1 MPDVGSSMGSE
12 CRESAG
18 QQLGVTGRPEEGGSA
33 RLQAAESRRGVW
45 LLVKKKKKGCA
56 CVRLAAQANEKR
68 GRAEPV
74 QEAASR
80 DRGLRGGA
88 CVPES
93 G

>member
-45 LLVKKKKKGCA
+45 LLVKKKKKKKRVCVCEA
-56 CVRLAAQANEKR
+56 CSTSQ
-68 GRAEPV
+68 
-74 QEAASR
+74 
-80 DRGLRGGA
+80 
-88 CVPES
+88 
-93 G
+93 